1 MAEPFDRTNLQRVIA
16 VINGK
21 GGVGKTT
28 LTANIGGLLAA
39 SGWRTLVVDLDH
51 QGNLGLD
58 LGYSGT
64 DIDDDGQA
72 LSKALTYPD
81 DLAHPAGH
89 VRPNLDVLVGGRF
102 IENAAATLVSQSTRG
117 GDSLQQARLSLAR
130 VLDRIAGEYDVILL
144 DCPPGN
150 DIIQS
155 AAVAAAR
162 YILIPAKTED
172 ASRKGLKLTAERLD
186 QVIDLNPDL
195 DLLGVVL
202 FASGASASRVRAD
215 FAAKVVADLGGEVAR
230 DVVFENYVRHAE
242 ATAAS
247 ARDKG
252 LLVHELDDKVRNS
265 PKWYE
270 RIKKGEAI
278 ESPGPQSA
286 QSVAD
291 SLQAVTSEMIA
302 RLMAK
307 EAEAATE
314 DAHV

>member
-1 MAEPFDRTNLQRVIA
+1 MAEPFERINLQRVIA

-64 DIDDDGQA
+64 AIDDDGQA

-81 DLAHPAGH
+81 DLA
-89 VRPNLDVLVGGRF
+89 

-215 FAAKVVADLGGEVAR
+215 FAAKVVADLGGEAAR
-230 DVVFENYVRHAE
+230 GVVFENYVRHAE

-270 RIKKGEAI
+270 RLKKGEAI

-291 SLQAVTSEMIA
+291 SLQAVTSEMIE

-314 DAHV
+314 EAHV